1 MTLIPGSQTPE
12 TVIIALMSW
21 SKAAQY
27 PTGFG
32 VISMQVVVRVMAGR
46 GVVVVVGGNAV
57 AQENMESDKER
68 VQNRILRHCKLHVWP
83 GAEDLAKRLRRS
95 STGKTRSWTDW

>member
-1 MTLIPGSQTPE
+1 MTLTPGSQTPE

-32 VISMQVVVRVMAGR
+32 VISMQVVVRVM
-46 GVVVVVGGNAV
+46 GGDAI
-57 AQENMESDKER
+57 AQENMESDKGR

-83 GAEDLAKRLRRS
+83 GVEDLAKRLRRS
-95 STGKTRSWTDW
+95 ITGKRRSWKDW